1 MIDDDPLLTIDD
13 VIREGAC
20 VSGAYA
26 ALIRIAKR
34 VPIPAAMRASEIRK
48 LLKEDEQEYL
58 DRATHSN
65 GYGNGNGDGNG
76 NGYGDGNGYGY
87 GGFWE

>member
-1 MIDDDPLLTIDD
+1 MDGSVIDDDPLLTIDD

-65 GYGNGNGDGNG
+65 G
-76 NGYGDGNGYGY
+76 
-87 GGFWE
+87 